1 MWSRK
6 SRMNSFVYLSYS
18 VRIVLFLKACHESA
32 LCIGVLYVGCLVEYR
47 CCVKLRIQFRSFVLG
62 FGLLIIG
69 GCASNAPRQDA
80 EVLVEPS
87 QEQVV
92 STKALPKKRPKPLE
106 YPVAS
111 FKDDA
116 LYQLLVA
123 EVAGYRQDYET
134 ALIKYM
140 EMAEQTRDAGVA
152 ARATRLANYLKRHD
166 MTLKAAQIW
175 AEVEPDNIDA
185 HRHSADQ
192 LMRSGDLEGAVR
204 HMEAVMNL
212 GGLANFD
219 VFAYRAANLDDLS
232 RNSLLTAMTEL
243 LERHPDNIQLKFAR
257 GVLLEQK
264 GELEAALVVAN
275 ELLENKTTTNVITLK
290 VNSLKGLHRSDD
302 AITFLKQI
310 IDNGEGNT
318 RRLRLMYARFLF
330 EGSRLD
336 DAKVQY
342 EFVLKET
349 PNDGDVLFALALV
362 AMEQKEDDKAKT
374 YFQQMIRWNRR
385 VGEAHFYLG
394 SLAEKNAQ
402 TPEALR
408 EYRQVRQG
416 YEFLPA
422 QARIARLMLEQGRLK
437 EMQSYFKNL
446 RARNPA
452 QASQLVMIEV
462 RSLSVREMSSAVFE
476 LLDETVDANPGSV
489 ELLYFRAM
497 TGQKFGFM
505 DVLERDLKAVIDLQ
519 PENSEA
525 LNALGYTLTDQMGR
539 HEEALGLIERALAI
553 KPDEPAFI
561 DSMGWVQFRLNNL
574 EEAIIQLRRALDLF
588 VNDEVA
594 AHLGE
599 ALWSAGEKIEANKIW
614 LKALDIKPDSK
625 ILKEVIERL
634 TGN

>member
-1 MWSRK
+1 
-6 SRMNSFVYLSYS
+6 
-18 VRIVLFLKACHESA
+18 
-32 LCIGVLYVGCLVEYR
+32 
-47 CCVKLRIQFRSFVLG
+47 VKLRIQIRSFLLAC
-62 FGLLIIG
+62 GLLIIG
-69 GCASNAPRQDA
+69 GCASNAPQQGTEVFAESSQENVKEA
-80 EVLVEPS
+80 EVTL
-87 QEQVV
+87 
-92 STKALPKKRPKPLE
+92 KKRPKPPE
-106 YPVAS
+106 YPVAP
-111 FKDDA
+111 FEDDA

-243 LERHPDNIQLKFAR
+243 LERHPDNLQLKFAR

-264 GELEAALVVAN
+264 GELEAALAVAD
-275 ELLENKTTTNVITLK
+275 ELLENRTSTNVITLK
-290 VNSLKGLHRSDD
+290 VNALKGLHRTDD
-302 AITFLKQI
+302 AISFLKNI
-310 IDNGEGNT
+310 IGDGEGNI

-330 EGSRLD
+330 EAARLD
-336 DAKVQY
+336 DARVQY

-362 AMEQKEDDKAKT
+362 AMEQKKDDKAKS
-374 YFQQMIRWNRR
+374 YFQQMISWNRR

-394 SLAEKNAQ
+394 SLAEKNGQ

-408 EYRQVRQG
+408 EYRQIRQG

-422 QARIARLMLEQGRLK
+422 QARIARLMLDQGRLE

-446 RARNPA
+446 RARSPA
-452 QASQLVMIEV
+452 QANQLVMIEV
-462 RSLSVREMSSAVFE
+462 QALSVRALSTAVFE
-476 LLDETVDANPGSV
+476 LLDATVDADPNNV

-497 TGQKFGFM
+497 TGQRLGFL
-505 DVLERDLKAVIDLQ
+505 DVLERDLRTVIALQ

-539 HEEALGLIERALAI
+539 HEEALELIQRALLI

-561 DSMGWVQFRLNNL
+561 DSMGWVQFRLNNI

-599 ALWSAGEKIEANKIW
+599 ALWVAGEKIEANKVW
-614 LKALDIKPDSK
+614 LKALDLKPDSK